1 MMERQRTITEKGGT
15 MRLGSYPCRVEPES
29 RAFECYQKEMVSE
42 RHRHRF
48 EFNNMYRDAFRARG
62 LRFSGVWPEGNLVEM
77 IELENHP
84 WFVGVQFHPEFKS
97 KPTSPHPLFRGFIKA
112 ALEYSRPK
120 APAEK
125 VTV

>member
-1 MMERQRTITEKGGT
+1 
-15 MRLGSYPCRVEPES
+15 
-29 RAFECYQKEMVSE
+29 
-42 RHRHRF
+42 
-48 EFNNMYRDAFRARG
+48 
-62 LRFSGVWPEGNLVEM
+62 M

-120 APAEK
+120 APAER